1 MPDLHTVHVDSWQVE
16 VVEVGRGS
24 WSEVCMVLEVAQAA
38 SWLTACWKDAP
49 ATVVDVDL
57 AGNC

>member
-1 MPDLHTVHVDSWQVE
+1 M
-16 VVEVGRGS
+16 VEVGRGS